1 MDNTQPNYGQYVPP
15 SQYANVNSSPLIQQ
29 SVPAVAYN
37 QLVPSASEISN
48 LQAALK
54 SNSQFVSCP
63 FCRYQ
68 AMTRVETKCSFI
80 STFCSIATL
89 VLPWVTVQACRGKD
103 LNCNDAKHYCTRCGN
118 VLANYNSC

>member
-1 MDNTQPNYGQYVPP
+1 MDNSQPNYGQYVPP
-15 SQYANVNSSPLIQQ
+15 SQYANINSTPLIQQ

-37 QLVPSASEISN
+37 QVSPNPSEISN

-68 AMTRVETKCSFI
+68 AMTRVEKKCSFL
-80 STFCSIATL
+80 SGFCSAVTFA
-89 VLPWVTVQACRGKD
+89 VPWLIVQACRGKD
-103 LNCNDAKHYCTRCGN
+103 LNCNDAEHYCTRCGN
-118 VLANYNSC
+118 RLANYHSC